1 MDAKGGRKEKELT
14 GEEVLDREEGRGEE
28 GEGED
33 GEDEVGRERPLLV
46 VFQSGHGDR
55 GVDGCG
61 DGRRFSTFR
70 RSKGKG
76 PGYRVFR
83 LICLFDL
90 VE

>member
-33 GEDEVGRERPLLV
+33 SEDEVGRERPLLV

-61 DGRRFSTFR
+61 EMVDVCRRFGGAR
-70 RSKGKG
+70 EKGRATEFSG
-76 PGYRVFR
+76 
-83 LICLFDL
+83 
-90 VE
+90 